1 MIGNLDIAFQIL
13 CMIMV
18 IVDGVSVLYYDAKN
32 DQYRVLKYLML
43 TLLMVATLRM
53 FQIRS

>member
-13 CMIMV
+13 CMIMA
-18 IVDGVSVLYYDAKN
+18 IVDGVSALYYDAKN

-53 FQIRS
+53 F